1 MSSCS
6 PSELV
11 NVELPYMGYAI
22 TSAGVG
28 RGLPLDKAEIR
39 EEPSHRLFASP
50 ASLQIA

>member
-28 RGLPLDKAEIR
+28 RGLPLDKAEIYSCLLST
-39 EEPSHRLFASP
+39 PLY
-50 ASLQIA
+50 IADRI